1 MRSDP
6 KQAKKEIE
14 RLLRPEEV
22 AAILGVPVTT
32 LYRWRYHRTGPVA
45 LRVGKHLRY
54 RPKDVEKFISEGAA
68 ESSIHSDGEELSR
81 HASSD

>member
-1 MRSDP
+1 MKPDA

-54 RPKDVEKFISEGAA
+54 RAEDVQSYISAKAA
-68 ESSIHSDGEELSR
+68 ESSVEPGLVVPTPSDP
-81 HASSD
+81 AT